1 MAKAKENKPAEAY
14 AANGTDFEL
23 TYTPGAKVISEMN
36 ISVGGLSKGNYPPEN
51 KHGAIAMRG
60 VGAATKGTKIRGPVA

>member
-1 MAKAKENKPAEAY
+1 MAKAKENKPASAY

-23 TYTPGAKVISEMN
+23 TYKTGAKVMTEMN

-51 KHGAIAMRG
+51 KNGAIDMRG
-60 VGAATKGTKIRGPVA
+60 AGAATKGTKLRGPVA

>member
-1 MAKAKENKPAEAY
+1 MAKENKPAEAY

-23 TYTPGAKVISEMN
+23 TYTPGSKVISELN

-51 KHGAIAMRG
+51 KNGEITMRG
-60 VGAATKGTKIRGPVA
+60 AGAATKGKKLRGPVA

>member
-23 TYTPGAKVISEMN
+23 TYTPGSKVISEMN
-36 ISVGGLSKGNYPPEN
+36 ISVGGLSKGNYPAEN
-51 KHGAIAMRG
+51 KNGVTDMRG
-60 VGAATKGTKIRGPVA
+60 VGAATKGTKCRGPMA